1 MKVIHLELPR
11 HFTFTTKEY
20 QVEVR
25 RQIEKDGDT
34 FRQLD
39 INVEF
44 WRWLLDLATPHNP
57 TGCFDGLASA
67 STAVEVAQNLIKV
80 RAHLQDIALYYGLE
94 IDLGGLRLKQA
105 VRDSSKAM
113 GCLIGNYY
121 GNGLFAGF
129 FQELDL
135 KFHILEADVVSL
147 GIDNQEGVFWAL
159 ELAVW
164 MRASGGRSHVCI
176 ARHSYENF
184 SLQHHLDELRENDF
198 FFSLIDSVVVH
209 EEALPSSMRGLVH
222 FVKSGERHLLTNLM
236 LREGNAGVTS
246 IPLAEST
253 KEQSRQGIS
262 DYLIPDDYFSSIPV
276 SRDRLVY
283 SMAMIRNKC
292 FYKQCTFCVQISK
305 HLEDAFYL
313 PEAELARTLAACAEL
328 AGHGVRMV
336 NFLDEAMRP
345 RDLTIFCGGLL
356 ERKLKIRWVG
366 RMIAS
371 VNMDETTLQ
380 QMKEAGCTEILFG
393 METFD
398 QKAATDMGKITGR
411 GCGIGGGIEAVNKLL
426 QADIFLILSLIYAFP
441 TASENSLNHDLDVAD
456 QYSEQTDKIVFI
468 FNRFALFHQSEV
480 FKKPSAFGI
489 IPEPKAPMNDLQ
501 YCFPY
506 KSTRPDLNMGDPRLE
521 RLRVGLNESDYH
533 RVRQVWGNEILVMAS
548 QVDYSSVG
556 LWWRS
561 HRNRSLLHDLVL
573 ESEAGAPK

>member
-20 QVEVR
+20 QVEVK
-25 RQIEKDGDT
+25 RQIEKAGDT

-39 INVEF
+39 VNVEF

-57 TGCFDGLASA
+57 AGCFHGIASA
-67 STAVEVAQNLIKV
+67 STAGDVARNLIKV
-80 RAHLQDIALYYGLE
+80 RAHLRDIALYYGLE

-121 GNGLFAGF
+121 GGGLFAGF

-135 KFHILEADVVSL
+135 KVHILEADLISL

-164 MRASGGRSHVCI
+164 MRASGGGSHICI
-176 ARHSYENF
+176 ARHAHENF
-184 SLQHHLDELRENDF
+184 SLQHHLEELRENQF

-209 EEALPSSMRGLVH
+209 EEALPSSLRGLVH

-236 LREGNAGVTS
+236 LRERDAGVIS
-246 IPLAEST
+246 IPLEDSI
-253 KEQSRQGIS
+253 KEQSRTSDS
-262 DYLIPDDYFSSIPV
+262 DYLIPEDYFSSIPV

-305 HLEDAFYL
+305 HLEDAFYP
-313 PEAELARTLAACAEL
+313 PEAERGRALAACAEL

-336 NFLDEAMRP
+336 NFLDEAMKP
-345 RDLTIFCGGLL
+345 HDLKVFCSGLL
-356 ERKLKIRWVG
+356 ERGLKIRWVG

-371 VNMDETTLQ
+371 VNMDEITLQ

-398 QKAATDMGKITGR
+398 QKAASDMGKITGR
-411 GCGIGGGIEAVNKLL
+411 GCGIGGGIEAVEKLL
-426 QADIFLILSLIYAFP
+426 KADIFLILSLIYAFP
-441 TASENSLNHDLDVAD
+441 TASDNSLKHDLDMAD
-456 QYSEQTDKIVFI
+456 QYLEQTDKIIFI
-468 FNRFALFHQSEV
+468 FNRFVLFHQSDV
-480 FKKPSAFGI
+480 FKRPSAFGI
-489 IPEPKAPMNDLQ
+489 IPEPKTPMNDLQ

-506 KSTRPDLNMGDPRLE
+506 KSTRSDINMGDSRLE
-521 RLRVGLNESDYH
+521 RLRIGLNESDY
-533 RVRQVWGNEILVMAS
+533 RRLREAWDDEILVMAS
-548 QVDYSSVG
+548 QVDYSSIG

-561 HRNRSLLHDLVL
+561 HRNRSLLHDLAL
-573 ESEAGAPK
+573 ESGAGVPK